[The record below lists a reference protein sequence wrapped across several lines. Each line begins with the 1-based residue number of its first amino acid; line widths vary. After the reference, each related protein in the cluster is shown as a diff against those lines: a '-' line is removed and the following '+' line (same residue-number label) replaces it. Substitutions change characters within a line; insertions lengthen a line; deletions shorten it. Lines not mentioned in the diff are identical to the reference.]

1 MKTVKFKRFDFIYF
15 LVIAFISS
23 LLPFIA
29 SYSKLIGEPFDTRF
43 QIVVHEHWFW
53 WIKGERSLRDVNIFF
68 PFDTTLGF
76 SDIFLVNGFFYS
88 VFRFFDFSILNAWTL
103 TNIVIIFIG
112 NIGFYLLLK
121 QLLRNKLLIILGL
134 ITFSNSYAF
143 IAFLDIWPNT
153 VGYVLVSWTLF
164 FLHKIYNSH
173 EGNFILWL
181 NALLIFLPLLSLS
194 FWYPGFFSILGTLL
208 FLLFILLG
216 QKSVLVAWLK
226 ALAKKDNLVKLA
238 LFAPIWLALWGIFL
252 FITLPTRG
260 NLRRAP
266 EEIYKGS
273 LEIADL
279 FSIDLVGPT
288 LIQDLLMNFIDVEWS
303 SANQFWAVGYPLL
316 TILAFLW
323 ISLKLR
329 VRIFKFNNLYSFTF
343 FTVIFTVLFTMRI
356 DEFGLYILLWQNF
369 DFLGIIRTP
378 VRINILINFL
388 ILILIFKYID
398 EKIRISNNKQKIFYL
413 MLISLVSLDQ
423 FRVPTGNW
431 TKENFINKDLYAQ
444 VSEIKDNCTF
454 FVLVNEGA
462 GHWSD
467 TIEGMV
473 LSSLTNV
480 PTINGYSGTFP
491 EDAIKRDWDQ
501 PSANKFAVEYI
512 NRNNLDQTGCIV
524 SNSNYS
530 SLSVLSPILITDLV
544 GSSVWE
550 STKDSYWLWLID
562 NKASFRVLN
571 PFSNHLIPAS
581 DIRIRK
587 SPCLDEVILKITQGS
602 KNSVFFLNKQN
613 PETLFTVDEIAPN
626 SSIYLE
632 IDSTETGCFVGEDPR
647 PLIYVLE
654 ITK

>member
-1 MKTVKFKRFDFIYF
+1 MKTVKCKRFDFIF
-15 LVIAFISS
+15 ILVIAFISS
-23 LLPFIA
+23 LFPFMA

-76 SDIFLVNGFFYS
+76 SDIFLVNGFIYS
-88 VFRFFDFSILNAWTL
+88 ILRFFNLSILNAWTL
-103 TNIVIIFIG
+103 SNIVIIFIG
-112 NIGFYLLLK
+112 NIGFFLFLTQILK
-121 QLLRNKLLIILGL
+121 NRLLIILGL

-153 VGYVLVSWTLF
+153 VGYVLVSWILF
-164 FLHKIYNSH
+164 FLYKIYNSH
-173 EGNFILWL
+173 ERNFVFWL
-181 NALLIFLPLLSLS
+181 NALLVSLPLLSLS
-194 FWYPGFFSILGTLL
+194 FWYPGFFSILGTIL

-216 QKSVLVAWLK
+216 QKSVLVTWLK
-226 ALAKKDNLVKLA
+226 ALAKKDNLVKLGF
-238 LFAPIWLALWGIFL
+238 FAPIWLALWGIFL

-273 LEIADL
+273 LEIADF

-288 LIQDLLMNFIDVEWS
+288 LLQDILKNFIDVEWS

-323 ISLKLR
+323 ISLKSR
-329 VRIFKFNNLYSFTF
+329 VRIFKFNNLYSFTY
-343 FTVIFTVLFTMRI
+343 FTVLFSVLLTMRM

-369 DFLGIIRTP
+369 DLLGIIRTP

-398 EKIRISNNKQKIFYL
+398 EKIIISNNKQKFLYV
-413 MLISLVSLDQ
+413 MLISIISLDQ
-423 FRVPTGNW
+423 LRIPTGTW
-431 TKENFINKDLYAQ
+431 TKDNFINKDLYAQ
-444 VSEIKDNCTF
+444 ASEIKNNCAF

-467 TIEGMV
+467 TIESMV
-473 LSSLTNV
+473 LSSLINV

-491 EDAIKRDWDQ
+491 EDSIKLDWDQ
-501 PSANKFAVEYI
+501 PSANKFAVDYI

-530 SLSVLSPILITDLV
+530 RLAVLNPRLIVDLI
-544 GSSVWE
+544 GSSTWE
-550 STKDSYWLWLID
+550 STKNTYWLWFTD
-562 NKASFRVLN
+562 NQVSLRIFN
-571 PFSNHLIPAS
+571 PFDNHIIPAS
-581 DIRIRK
+581 ELRFRK
-587 SPCLDEVILKITQGS
+587 SPCLDEVILNITQES
-602 KNSVFFLNKQN
+602 NSTELYLNKKD
-613 PETLFTVDEIAPN
+613 PESLFTLDEIAPN

-632 IDSTETGCFVGEDPR
+632 IDSTEIGCFVGEDPR
-647 PLIYVLE
+647 PLIYALE